1 MNDSTIGYPQKL
13 SKRVSQKRKDRIEKA
28 RKLLRFSQTVRQDR
42 EDAWEGSERR
52 YMGQIWTATDD
63 PTADFV
69 SVSLSFSTIETIV
82 PFITGGDSTFIVEPY
97 SGDSDSVRSRY
108 LAVYLNRLWRS
119 HRFNGQAKLK
129 GTAWDYLLYGD
140 GFLEV
145 QFDLVT
151 KVNRGPDGREIQ
163 GSGKQVLQ
171 ISLERISPWDVWID
185 PNASG
190 LADARWYIR
199 RVTLPLDV
207 L

>member
-129 GTAWDYLLYGD
+129 GTA
-140 GFLEV
+140 
-145 QFDLVT
+145 
-151 KVNRGPDGREIQ
+151 
-163 GSGKQVLQ
+163 
-171 ISLERISPWDVWID
+171 
-185 PNASG
+185 
-190 LADARWYIR
+190 
-199 RVTLPLDV
+199 
-207 L
+207 